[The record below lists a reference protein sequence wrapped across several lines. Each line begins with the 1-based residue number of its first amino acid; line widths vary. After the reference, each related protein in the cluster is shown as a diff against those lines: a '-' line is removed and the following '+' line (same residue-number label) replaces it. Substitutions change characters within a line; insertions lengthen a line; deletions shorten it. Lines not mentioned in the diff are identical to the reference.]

1 MPSFSLL
8 PKDEKFFDLL
18 IESSQNMQIA
28 ATKLTELMV
37 DYTNVEKKVEDIKS
51 VEHVGDDLI
60 HDIKRRLH
68 RTFVTP
74 IDREDIALLGE
85 RIDDVVDAIEEAARY
100 MLDFGVKAP
109 TDSAVE
115 MARLISSSADELTKA
130 VRMLNRGASKFA
142 EILPV
147 TVEIHRLENE
157 ADQVAS
163 KALGA
168 LFSGGTEPL
177 EVLKWRE
184 IYGTLE
190 LAADQAEGAAT
201 VLEGIVL
208 KNA

>member
-18 IESSQNMQIA
+18 VESSQNMQIA

-60 HDIKRRLH
+60 HDIMRRLH

>member
-1 MPSFSLL
+1 
-8 PKDEKFFDLL
+8 
-18 IESSQNMQIA
+18 
-28 ATKLTELMV
+28 MV

-60 HDIKRRLH
+60 HDIMRRLH

>member
-60 HDIKRRLH
+60 HDIMRRLH

-147 TVEIHRLENE
+147 TVEIPRLENE

>member
-8 PKDEKFFDLL
+8 PKNEKFFDLL

-60 HDIKRRLH
+60 HDIMRRLH

-109 TDSAVE
+109 TDSAIE

-184 IYGTLE
+184 IYATLE

>member
-37 DYTNVEKKVEDIKS
+37 DYTNVEKKVEVIKS

-60 HDIKRRLH
+60 HDIMRRLH

-74 IDREDIALLGE
+74 IVREDIALLGE

-100 MLDFGVKAP
+100 MLVFGVKAP

>member
-1 MPSFSLL
+1 
-8 PKDEKFFDLL
+8 
-18 IESSQNMQIA
+18 MQIA

-37 DYTNVEKKVEDIKS
+37 DYTDVEKKVEDIKA

-60 HDIKRRLH
+60 HDIMRRLH

-100 MLDFGVKAP
+100 MLDFGIKAP

-130 VRMLNRGASKFA
+130 VRMLNRGASKFT

-147 TVEIHRLENE
+147 TVEVHRLENE

-168 LFSGGTEPL
+168 LFSGGAEPL

-184 IYGTLE
+184 IYNTLE

>member
-37 DYTNVEKKVEDIKS
+37 DYTNVEKKVEDINA

-60 HDIKRRLH
+60 HDIMRRLH
-68 RTFVTP
+68 RSFVTP

-168 LFSGGTEPL
+168 LFSVGTEPL

>member
-18 IESSQNMQIA
+18 IESSQNMQIG

-60 HDIKRRLH
+60 HDIMRRLH

>member
-60 HDIKRRLH
+60 HDIMRRLH

>member
-18 IESSQNMQIA
+18 LESSQNMQIA

-37 DYTNVEKKVEDIKS
+37 DYTDVERKVEDIKS
-51 VEHVGDDLI
+51 IEHVGDDLI
-60 HDIKRRLH
+60 HDIMRRLH

-85 RIDDVVDAIEEAARY
+85 RIDDVVDSIEETARY
-100 MLDFGVKAP
+100 MLDFHVDTP
-109 TDSAVE
+109 TDSAVQ

-130 VRMLNRGASKFA
+130 VRMLNKRNSRL
-142 EILPV
+142 EDILPV

-168 LFSGGTEPL
+168 LFSGGAQPI

-184 IYGTLE
+184 IYSTLE
-190 LAADQAEGAAT
+190 LAADQAEAAAT
-201 VLEGIVL
+201 ILEGIVL

>member
-8 PKDEKFFDLL
+8 PRDEKFFDLL
-18 IESSQNMQIA
+18 LESSQNMQIA
-28 ATKLTELMV
+28 ATKLTELMI
-37 DYTNVEKKVEDIKS
+37 DYTDVEKKVEDIKTI
-51 VEHVGDDLI
+51 EHVGDDLI
-60 HDIKRRLH
+60 HDIMRRLH

-85 RIDDVVDAIEEAARY
+85 RIDDVVDAIEETARY
-100 MLDFGVKAP
+100 MIDFHINTP
-109 TDSAVE
+109 TDSAIQ
-115 MARLISSSADELTKA
+115 MARIVSSSADELTKA
-130 VRMLNRGASKFA
+130 VRMLNKRHSRL
-142 EILPV
+142 EDILPV

-168 LFSGGTEPL
+168 LFSGGAEAI

-184 IYGTLE
+184 IYSSLE
-190 LAADQAEGAAT
+190 LAADQTESAAT